1 MEFDDGAMKY
11 LESQALNIV
20 IFDDNAPMTGIEKGG
35 QAAGPGTEVD
45 DLIGTAR
52 VPLADLAKGI
62 GINEDFDVRGLHN
75 EKRGKMTVKISITD
89 PSKST
94 KAKTA
99 EARKDISAA

>member
-1 MEFDDGAMKY
+1 
-11 LESQALNIV
+11 
-20 IFDDNAPMTGIEKGG
+20 
-35 QAAGPGTEVD
+35 
-45 DLIGTAR
+45 
-52 VPLADLAKGI
+52 LAKGI